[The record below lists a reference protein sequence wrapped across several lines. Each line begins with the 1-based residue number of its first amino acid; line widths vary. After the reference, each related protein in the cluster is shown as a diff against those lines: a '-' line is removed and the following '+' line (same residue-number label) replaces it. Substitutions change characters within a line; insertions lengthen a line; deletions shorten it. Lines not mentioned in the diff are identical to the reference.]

1 MDNSAH
7 QKYSHIDVHPVSG
20 ALGAEIKGVDISI
33 PLEAEVVSEIRDALL
48 KHLVIFFQNQVITP
62 RQQLNFAEQFGIPME
77 YPQLKGLPDCP
88 LVTEVIK
95 LEHETLN
102 FGGVWH
108 SDTTY
113 LQQPPMASLLY
124 AIEIPPYGGDT
135 LFSNQYMAYETL
147 SDGLKKTLSELVAVN
162 TSSKPEVSMTREDRM
177 REAGMELNILSASHP
192 AVRTHPE
199 TGNKA
204 LFVNKAHTTH
214 FKDWTESES
223 KSLLEFLFQHQVRT
237 EFTCRFRWEKNSLA
251 FWDNRCVQHHPV
263 NDYQGFRRI
272 MHRVTIAGDKPY

>member
-1 MDNSAH
+1 MDNSVH

-20 ALGAEIKGVDISI
+20 ALGAEITGVDISL
-33 PLEAEVVSEIRDALL
+33 PLDAEVVSEIRKALL
-48 KHLVIFFQNQVITP
+48 NHLVIFFQNQNITP
-62 RQQLNFAEQFGIPME
+62 QQQLNFAEQFGLPIE
-77 YPQLKGLPDCP
+77 YPQLKGLPECP

-95 LEHETLN
+95 LEHETMN

-113 LQQPPMASLLY
+113 LQQPPMASMLY

-199 TGNKA
+199 TGSKA
-204 LFVNKAHTTH
+204 LYVNKAHTTH
-214 FKDWTESES
+214 FKDWTELES
-223 KSLLEFLFQHQVRT
+223 KSLLEFLFHHQVRT
-237 EFTCRFRWEKNSLA
+237 EFTCRFSWEKNSLA
-251 FWDNRCVQHHPV
+251 FWDNRCVQHNPV

-272 MHRVTIAGDKPY
+272 MHRVTIAGGKPY

>member
-33 PLEAEVVSEIRDALL
+33 PLEAEVVSEIRNALL
-48 KHLVIFFQNQVITP
+48 KHLVIFFQNQVISP
-62 RQQLNFAEQFGIPME
+62 QQQLNFAEQFGIPME

-135 LFSNQYMAYETL
+135 MFSNQYMAYETL
-147 SDGLKKTLSELVAVN
+147 SDGLKKTLSELVGVN

-177 REAGMELNILSASHP
+177 HEAGLELNILTAFHP

>member
-135 LFSNQYMAYETL
+135 LFSNQYMAHETL

-251 FWDNRCVQHHPV
+251 FWDNRCVQHNPV
-263 NDYQGFRRI
+263 NDYQGFRRK

>member
-7 QKYSHIDVHPVSG
+7 QKYSHIDVNPVSG

-251 FWDNRCVQHHPV
+251 FWDNRCVQHNPV

>member
-1 MDNSAH
+1 MDNSVH

-20 ALGAEIKGVDISI
+20 ALGAEITGVDISL
-33 PLEAEVVSEIRDALL
+33 PLDAEVVSEIRKALL
-48 KHLVIFFQNQVITP
+48 NHLVIFFQNQVITP
-62 RQQLNFAEQFGIPME
+62 QQQLNFAEQFGVPMD
-77 YPQLKGLPDCP
+77 YPQLKGLPECP

-113 LQQPPMASLLY
+113 LQQPPMASMLY

-199 TGNKA
+199 TGIKA
-204 LFVNKAHTTH
+204 LYLNRAHTTH
-214 FKDWTESES
+214 FKDWTELES
-223 KSLLEFLFQHQVRT
+223 KSLLEFLFHHQVRT
-237 EFTCRFRWEKNSLA
+237 EFTCRFSWEKNSLA
-251 FWDNRCVQHHPV
+251 FWDNRCVQHNPE

-272 MHRVTIAGDKPY
+272 MHRVTIAGGKPY

>member
-1 MDNSAH
+1 MDNSVH

-20 ALGAEIKGVDISI
+20 ALGAEITGVDISL
-33 PLEAEVVSEIRDALL
+33 PLDTEVVSEIRKALL
-48 KHLVIFFQNQVITP
+48 NHLVIFFQNQVITP
-62 RQQLNFAEQFGIPME
+62 QQQLNFAEQFGLPIE
-77 YPQLKGLPDCP
+77 YPQLKGLPECP

-113 LQQPPMASLLY
+113 LQQPPMASMLY

-199 TGNKA
+199 TGSKA
-204 LFVNKAHTTH
+204 LYLNRAHTTH
-214 FKDWTESES
+214 FKDWTELES
-223 KSLLEFLFQHQVRT
+223 KSLLEFLFHHQVRT
-237 EFTCRFRWEKNSLA
+237 EFTCRFSWEKNSLA
-251 FWDNRCVQHHPV
+251 FWDNRCVQHNPV

-272 MHRVTIAGDKPY
+272 MHRVTIAGGKPY

>member
-1 MDNSAH
+1 MDNSVH

-20 ALGAEIKGVDISI
+20 ALGAEITGVDLSL
-33 PLEAEVVSEIRDALL
+33 PLDTEVVSEIRKALL
-48 KHLVIFFQNQVITP
+48 NHLVIFFQNQVITP
-62 RQQLNFAEQFGIPME
+62 QQQLNFAEQFGVPMD
-77 YPQLKGLPDCP
+77 YPQLKGLPECP

-95 LEHETLN
+95 LEHETLH

-113 LQQPPMASLLY
+113 LQQPPMASMLY

-162 TSSKPEVSMTREDRM
+162 TSSKTEVSMTREDRM
-177 REAGMELNILSASHP
+177 REAGTELNILSASHP

-199 TGNKA
+199 TGSKA
-204 LFVNKAHTTH
+204 LYVNKAHTTH
-214 FKDWTESES
+214 FKDWTELES
-223 KSLLEFLFQHQVRT
+223 KSLLEFLFHHQVRA
-237 EFTCRFRWEKNSLA
+237 ELTCRFSWEKNSLA
-251 FWDNRCVQHHPV
+251 FWDNRCVQHNPV

-272 MHRVTIAGDKPY
+272 MHRVTIAGGTPY

>member
-251 FWDNRCVQHHPV
+251 FWDNRCVQHNPV

>member
-1 MDNSAH
+1 MDNSVH

-20 ALGAEIKGVDISI
+20 ALGAEITGVDISL
-33 PLEAEVVSEIRDALL
+33 PLDTEVVSEIRKALL
-48 KHLVIFFQNQVITP
+48 NHLVIFFQNQVITP
-62 RQQLNFAEQFGIPME
+62 QQQLNFAEQFGLPIE
-77 YPQLKGLPDCP
+77 YPQLKGLPECP

-95 LEHETLN
+95 LEHETMN

-113 LQQPPMASLLY
+113 LQQPPMASMLY

-199 TGNKA
+199 TGSKA
-204 LFVNKAHTTH
+204 LYVNKAHTTH
-214 FKDWTESES
+214 FKDWTELES
-223 KSLLEFLFQHQVRT
+223 KSLLEFLFHHQVRT
-237 EFTCRFRWEKNSLA
+237 EFTCRFSWEKNSLA
-251 FWDNRCVQHHPV
+251 FWDNRCVQHNPV

-272 MHRVTIAGDKPY
+272 MHRVTIAGDKPF

>member
-1 MDNSAH
+1 MNISA
-7 QKYSHIDVHPVSG
+7 QQNYSHIDVKPVSG

-33 PLEAEVVSEIRDALL
+33 PLDAEVVSEIRNALL
-48 KHLVIFFQNQVITP
+48 KHLVIFFQNQVISP
-62 RQQLNFAEQFGIPME
+62 QQQLNFAEQFRIPME
-77 YPQLKGLPDCP
+77 YPQLKGRPDCP

-147 SDGLKKTLSELVAVN
+147 SDGLKETLSELVGVN

-177 REAGMELNILSASHP
+177 HETGMELNILSAFHP
-192 AVRTHPE
+192 AVRTHPGQE
-199 TGNKA
+199 ASRYSSTKLTQLTLKTGQKA
-204 LFVNKAHTTH
+204 KVNHFWNFYFNTKSEQNLPADFVGRKTHLLSGIIVVSSTT
-214 FKDWTESES
+214 
-223 KSLLEFLFQHQVRT
+223 L
-237 EFTCRFRWEKNSLA
+237 
-251 FWDNRCVQHHPV
+251 
-263 NDYQGFRRI
+263 
-272 MHRVTIAGDKPY
+272 

>member
-1 MDNSAH
+1 MDNSVH

-20 ALGAEIKGVDISI
+20 ALGAEITGVDISL
-33 PLEAEVVSEIRDALL
+33 PLDTEVVSEIRKALL
-48 KHLVIFFQNQVITP
+48 NHLVIFFQNQVITP
-62 RQQLNFAEQFGIPME
+62 QQQLNFAEQFGLPIE
-77 YPQLKGLPDCP
+77 YPQLKGLPECP

-95 LEHETLN
+95 LEHETMN

-113 LQQPPMASLLY
+113 LQQPPMASMLY

-199 TGNKA
+199 TRSKA
-204 LFVNKAHTTH
+204 LYLNKAHTTH
-214 FKDWTESES
+214 FKDWTELES
-223 KSLLEFLFQHQVRT
+223 KSLLEFLFHHQVRT
-237 EFTCRFRWEKNSLA
+237 EFTCRFSWEKNSLA
-251 FWDNRCVQHHPV
+251 FWDNRCVQHNPE

-272 MHRVTIAGDKPY
+272 MHRVTIAGGKPY

>member
-33 PLEAEVVSEIRDALL
+33 QLEAEVVSEIRDALL

-88 LVTEVIK
+88 LVTEVTK

-113 LQQPPMASLLY
+113 LKQPPMASLLY

-147 SDGLKKTLSELVAVN
+147 SEGLKKTLSELVGVN

-177 REAGMELNILSASHP
+177 HEAGLELNILNAFHP

-199 TGNKA
+199 TGKKA
-204 LFVNKAHTTH
+204 IFVNKAHTTH

-251 FWDNRCVQHHPV
+251 FWDNRCVQHIPV

>member
-1 MDNSAH
+1 MDNSVH

-20 ALGAEIKGVDISI
+20 ALGAEITGVDISL
-33 PLEAEVVSEIRDALL
+33 PLDAEVVSEIRKALL
-48 KHLVIFFQNQVITP
+48 NHLVIFFQNQVITP
-62 RQQLNFAEQFGIPME
+62 QQQLNFAVQFGLPIE
-77 YPQLKGLPDCP
+77 YPQLKGLPECP

-95 LEHETLN
+95 LEHETMN

-113 LQQPPMASLLY
+113 LQQPPMASMLY

-199 TGNKA
+199 AGSKA
-204 LFVNKAHTTH
+204 LYVNKAHTTH
-214 FKDWTESES
+214 FKDWTELES
-223 KSLLEFLFQHQVRT
+223 KSLLEFLFHHQVRT
-237 EFTCRFRWEKNSLA
+237 EFTCRFSWEKNSLA
-251 FWDNRCVQHHPV
+251 FWDNRCVQHNPE

-272 MHRVTIAGDKPY
+272 MHRVTIAGGKPY

>member
-7 QKYSHIDVHPVSG
+7 QKYSHIDVNPVSG
-20 ALGAEIKGVDISI
+20 SLGAEIKGVDISI
-33 PLEAEVVSEIRDALL
+33 PIEAEVVSEIRDALL

-77 YPQLKGLPDCP
+77 YPQLKGLPDLP

-135 LFSNQYMAYETL
+135 LVSNQDMAYETL
-147 SDGLKKTLSELVAVN
+147 SEGLKKTLSELVGVN
-162 TSSKPEVSMTREDRM
+162 TSSKPEVSMTRENRM

-199 TGNKA
+199 TGKKA

-251 FWDNRCVQHHPV
+251 FWDNRCIQHHPV

>member
-1 MDNSAH
+1 MDNSVH

-20 ALGAEIKGVDISI
+20 ALGAEITGVDISL
-33 PLEAEVVSEIRDALL
+33 PLDTEVVSEIRKALL
-48 KHLVIFFQNQVITP
+48 NHLVIFFQNQVITP
-62 RQQLNFAEQFGIPME
+62 QQQLNFAEQFGLPIE
-77 YPQLKGLPDCP
+77 YPQLKGLPECP

-95 LEHETLN
+95 LEHETMN

-113 LQQPPMASLLY
+113 LQQPPMASMLY

-199 TGNKA
+199 TGSKA
-204 LFVNKAHTTH
+204 LYVNKAHTTH
-214 FKDWTESES
+214 FKDWTELES
-223 KSLLEFLFQHQVRT
+223 KSLLEFLFHHQVRT
-237 EFTCRFRWEKNSLA
+237 EFTCRFSWEKNSLA
-251 FWDNRCVQHHPV
+251 FWDNRCVQHNPV

-272 MHRVTIAGDKPY
+272 MHRVTIAGGKPY

>member
-1 MDNSAH
+1 MNNSAN
-7 QKYSHIDVHPVSG
+7 QKYSHIDVNPVSG

-33 PLEAEVVSEIRDALL
+33 PLEAEVVSEIRNALL

-62 RQQLNFAEQFGIPME
+62 QQQLNFAEQFGIPIE

-88 LVTEVIK
+88 LVTEVTK

-113 LQQPPMASLLY
+113 LKQPPMASLLY

-251 FWDNRCVQHHPV
+251 FWDNRCVQHNPV
-263 NDYQGFRRI
+263 NDYQGFRRK

>member
-1 MDNSAH
+1 MLSNSA
-7 QKYSHIDVHPVSG
+7 YI
-20 ALGAEIKGVDISI
+20 
-33 PLEAEVVSEIRDALL
+33 
-48 KHLVIFFQNQVITP
+48 
-62 RQQLNFAEQFGIPME
+62 E
-77 YPQLKGLPDCP
+77 YPQLKGLPECP

-95 LEHETLN
+95 LEHETFN

-113 LQQPPMASLLY
+113 LQQPPMASMLY

-199 TGNKA
+199 TGSKA
-204 LFVNKAHTTH
+204 LYVNKAHTTH
-214 FKDWTESES
+214 FKDWTERES
-223 KSLLEFLFQHQVRT
+223 KSLLEFLFHHQVRT
-237 EFTCRFRWEKNSLA
+237 EFTCRFSWENNSLA
-251 FWDNRCVQHHPV
+251 FWDNRCVQHNPV

>member
-77 YPQLKGLPDCP
+77 YPQLKGLPDSP

>member
-1 MDNSAH
+1 MDNSVH

-20 ALGAEIKGVDISI
+20 ALGAEITGVDIS
-33 PLEAEVVSEIRDALL
+33 LTLDAEVVSEIRKALL
-48 KHLVIFFQNQVITP
+48 NHLVIFFQNQVITP
-62 RQQLNFAEQFGIPME
+62 QQQLKFAEQFGLPIE
-77 YPQLKGLPDCP
+77 YPQLKGLPECP

-95 LEHETLN
+95 LEHETMN

-113 LQQPPMASLLY
+113 LQQPPMASMLY

-162 TSSKPEVSMTREDRM
+162 TSSKLEVSMTREDRM

-199 TGNKA
+199 TVSKA
-204 LFVNKAHTTH
+204 LYVNKAHTTH
-214 FKDWTESES
+214 FKDWTELES
-223 KSLLEFLFQHQVRT
+223 KSLLEFLFHHQVRT
-237 EFTCRFRWEKNSLA
+237 EFTCRFSWEKNSLA
-251 FWDNRCVQHHPV
+251 FWDNRCVQHNPV

-272 MHRVTIAGDKPY
+272 MHRVTIAGGKPY

>member
-33 PLEAEVVSEIRDALL
+33 PLEAKVVSEIRDALL

-62 RQQLNFAEQFGIPME
+62 QQQLNFAEQFGIPME

>member
-1 MDNSAH
+1 MDNSVH

-20 ALGAEIKGVDISI
+20 ALGAEITGVDISL
-33 PLEAEVVSEIRDALL
+33 PLDTEVVSEIRKALL
-48 KHLVIFFQNQVITP
+48 NHLVIFFQNQVITP
-62 RQQLNFAEQFGIPME
+62 QQQLNFAEQFGVPME
-77 YPQLKGLPDCP
+77 YPQLKGLPECP

-113 LQQPPMASLLY
+113 LQQPPMASMLY

-199 TGNKA
+199 TGSKA
-204 LFVNKAHTTH
+204 LYLNRAHTTH
-214 FKDWTESES
+214 FKDWTELES
-223 KSLLEFLFQHQVRT
+223 KSLLEFLFHHQVRT
-237 EFTCRFRWEKNSLA
+237 EFTCRFSWEKNSLA
-251 FWDNRCVQHHPV
+251 FWDNRCVQHNPV

-272 MHRVTIAGDKPY
+272 MHRVTIAGGKPY

>member
-1 MDNSAH
+1 MDNSVH
-7 QKYSHIDVHPVSG
+7 QKYSHIDVTPVSG
-20 ALGAEIKGVDISI
+20 ALGAEITGVDISL
-33 PLEAEVVSEIRDALL
+33 PLDAEVVSEIRKALL
-48 KHLVIFFQNQVITP
+48 NHLVIFFQNQFITP
-62 RQQLNFAEQFGIPME
+62 QQQLNFAEQFGVPMD
-77 YPQLKGLPDCP
+77 YPQLKGLPECP

-113 LQQPPMASLLY
+113 LQQPPMASMLY

-199 TGNKA
+199 TGSKA
-204 LFVNKAHTTH
+204 LYVNKAHTTH
-214 FKDWTESES
+214 FKDWTELES
-223 KSLLEFLFQHQVRT
+223 KSLLEFLFHHQVRT
-237 EFTCRFRWEKNSLA
+237 EFTCRFSWEKNSLA
-251 FWDNRCVQHHPV
+251 FWDNRCVQHNPE

-272 MHRVTIAGDKPY
+272 MHRVTIAGGKPY

>member
-1 MDNSAH
+1 MDNSVH

-20 ALGAEIKGVDISI
+20 ALGAEITGVDISL
-33 PLEAEVVSEIRDALL
+33 PLDAEVVSEIRKALL
-48 KHLVIFFQNQVITP
+48 NHLVIFFQNQVITP
-62 RQQLNFAEQFGIPME
+62 QQQLNFAVQFGLPIE
-77 YPQLKGLPDCP
+77 YPQLKGLPECP

-95 LEHETLN
+95 LEHETMN

-113 LQQPPMASLLY
+113 LQQPPMASMLY

-199 TGNKA
+199 TGSKA
-204 LFVNKAHTTH
+204 LYVNKAHTTH
-214 FKDWTESES
+214 FKDWTELES
-223 KSLLEFLFQHQVRT
+223 KSLLEFLFHHQVRT
-237 EFTCRFRWEKNSLA
+237 EFTCRFSWEKNSLA
-251 FWDNRCVQHHPV
+251 FWDNRCVQHNPV

>member
-7 QKYSHIDVHPVSG
+7 QNYSHIDVKPVSG

-33 PLEAEVVSEIRDALL
+33 PLEAEVVSEIRNALL

-199 TGNKA
+199 IGNKA

-251 FWDNRCVQHHPV
+251 FWDNRCVQHNPV

>member
-1 MDNSAH
+1 MDNSAN
-7 QKYSHIDVHPVSG
+7 QNYFHINVHPVSG
-20 ALGAEIKGVDISI
+20 ALGAEITGVDISL
-33 PLEAEVVSEIRDALL
+33 PLDTEVVSEIRKALL
-48 KHLVIFFQNQVITP
+48 NHLVIFFQNQVITP
-62 RQQLNFAEQFGIPME
+62 QQQLNFAEQFGLPIE
-77 YPQLKGLPDCP
+77 YPQLKGLPECP

-95 LEHETLN
+95 LEHETMN

-113 LQQPPMASLLY
+113 LQQPPMASMLY

-199 TGNKA
+199 TGSKA
-204 LFVNKAHTTH
+204 LYVNKAHTTH
-214 FKDWTESES
+214 FKDWTELES
-223 KSLLEFLFQHQVRT
+223 KSLLEFLFHHQVRT
-237 EFTCRFRWEKNSLA
+237 EFTCRFSWEKNSLA
-251 FWDNRCVQHHPV
+251 FWDNRCVQHNPV

>member
-33 PLEAEVVSEIRDALL
+33 PLEAKVVSEIRDALL

-251 FWDNRCVQHHPV
+251 FWDNRCVQHNPV

>member
-1 MDNSAH
+1 MNISA
-7 QKYSHIDVHPVSG
+7 QQNYSHIDVKPVSG

-33 PLEAEVVSEIRDALL
+33 PLDAEVVSEIRNALL
-48 KHLVIFFQNQVITP
+48 KHLVIFFQNQVISP
-62 RQQLNFAEQFGIPME
+62 QQQLNFAEQFGIPME

-135 LFSNQYMAYETL
+135 MFSNQYMAYETL
-147 SDGLKKTLSELVAVN
+147 SEGLKKTLSELVGVN
-162 TSSKPEVSMTREDRM
+162 TSSKPEVSMTREERM
-177 REAGMELNILSASHP
+177 HETGMELNILSAFHP

-199 TGNKA
+199 TGSKS

-251 FWDNRCVQHHPV
+251 FWDNRCVQHNPV
-263 NDYQGFRRI
+263 NDYQGFRRK

>member
-1 MDNSAH
+1 MNNSVH
-7 QKYSHIDVHPVSG
+7 QIYSHIDVNPVSG

-33 PLEAEVVSEIRDALL
+33 PLEAEVVSEIRNALL
-48 KHLVIFFQNQVITP
+48 KHLVIFFQNQVIAP
-62 RQQLNFAEQFGIPME
+62 QQQLNFAEQFGIPME

-147 SDGLKKTLSELVAVN
+147 SEGIKKTLSELVGVN

-177 REAGMELNILSASHP
+177 HETGMELNILSAFHP

-199 TGNKA
+199 TGGKS

-251 FWDNRCVQHHPV
+251 FWDNRCVQHNPV
-263 NDYQGFRRI
+263 NDYQGFRRK

>member
-7 QKYSHIDVHPVSG
+7 QNYLHIDVHPVSG
-20 ALGAEIKGVDISI
+20 ALGAEITGVDISL
-33 PLEAEVVSEIRDALL
+33 PLDAEVVSEIRNALL
-48 KHLVIFFQNQVITP
+48 SHLVIFFQNQVITP
-62 RQQLNFAEQFGIPME
+62 HEQLNFAEQFGIPME
-77 YPQLKGLPDCP
+77 YPQLKGLPECP

-113 LQQPPMASLLY
+113 IKQPPMASMLY

-135 LFSNQYMAYETL
+135 LFSNQYMVYETL

-162 TSSKPEVSMTREDRM
+162 TSSKPEVSITREDRM

-199 TGNKA
+199 TRSKA
-204 LFVNKAHTTH
+204 LYVNKAHTTH
-214 FKDWTESES
+214 FKDWTDLES
-223 KSLLEFLFQHQVRT
+223 KSLHCYRSWLLFAPIYHRLWAFYKDEVR
-237 EFTCRFRWEKNSLA
+237 RDVLRWS
-251 FWDNRCVQHHPV
+251 
-263 NDYQGFRRI
+263 GST
-272 MHRVTIAGDKPY
+272 TISYL

>member
-1 MDNSAH
+1 MDNSVH

-20 ALGAEIKGVDISI
+20 ALGAEITGVDISL
-33 PLEAEVVSEIRDALL
+33 PLDAEVVSEIRKALL
-48 KHLVIFFQNQVITP
+48 NHLVIFFQNQVITP
-62 RQQLNFAEQFGIPME
+62 QQQLNFAVQFGVPME
-77 YPQLKGLPDCP
+77 YPQLKGLPECP

-95 LEHETLN
+95 LEHETMN

-113 LQQPPMASLLY
+113 LQQPPMASMLY

-199 TGNKA
+199 TGSKA
-204 LFVNKAHTTH
+204 LYVNKAHTTH
-214 FKDWTESES
+214 FKDWTELES
-223 KSLLEFLFQHQVRT
+223 KSLLEFLFHHQVRT
-237 EFTCRFRWEKNSLA
+237 EFTCRFSWEKNSLA
-251 FWDNRCVQHHPV
+251 FWDNRCVQHNPV

-272 MHRVTIAGDKPY
+272 MHRVTIAGGKPY

>member
-1 MDNSAH
+1 MDNSVH

-20 ALGAEIKGVDISI
+20 ALGAEITGVDISL
-33 PLEAEVVSEIRDALL
+33 PLDTEVVSEIRKALL
-48 KHLVIFFQNQVITP
+48 NHLVIFFQNQVITP
-62 RQQLNFAEQFGIPME
+62 QQQLNFAEQFGLPIE
-77 YPQLKGLPDCP
+77 YPQLKGLPECP

-95 LEHETLN
+95 LEHETMN

-113 LQQPPMASLLY
+113 LQQPPMASMLY

-199 TGNKA
+199 AGSKA
-204 LFVNKAHTTH
+204 LYVNKAHTTH
-214 FKDWTESES
+214 FKDWTELES
-223 KSLLEFLFQHQVRT
+223 KSLLEFLFHHQVRT
-237 EFTCRFRWEKNSLA
+237 EFTCRFSWEKNSLA
-251 FWDNRCVQHHPV
+251 FWDNRCVQHNPV

-272 MHRVTIAGDKPY
+272 MHRVTIAGGKPY

>member
-113 LQQPPMASLLY
+113 LQQPPMASMLY

-135 LFSNQYMAYETL
+135 LFTNQYMAYETL
-147 SDGLKKTLSELVAVN
+147 SDGLKKTLSELIAVN

-177 REAGMELNILSASHP
+177 SEAGMELNVLSALHP

-199 TGNKA
+199 TGRKA
-204 LFVNKAHTTH
+204 LYVNKAHTTH
-214 FKDWTESES
+214 FEDWAEQES
-223 KSLLEFLFQHQVRT
+223 KSLLEFLFNHQVRT
-237 EFTCRFRWEKNSLA
+237 EFTCRFSWEKNSLA
-251 FWDNRCVQHHPV
+251 FWDNRCVQHNPV